1 MELNEREKKEK
12 LCLEI
17 LSLQADFR
25 IKPMSMSILK
35 KMSLAWLT
43 DCYNQLKEAE
53 DQSLNQRV
61 SLKNLTLFIFN

>member
-1 MELNEREKKEK
+1 MELNEREKKQK

-25 IKPMSMSILK
+25 IKPMSMKVLK
-35 KMSLAWLT
+35 QMSLAWLT

-53 DQSLNQRV
+53 DR
-61 SLKNLTLFIFN
+61 LKNKGSQTN